1 MSTPPPPQVPC
12 VDGALSV
19 LLLEDNAF
27 DAELTIAALRC
38 TPPCSV
44 RLVRTRDEYI
54 DALPLEHDIILSD
67 FSLPG
72 FSGTE
77 ALELALH
84 SQPTVP
90 FVFISGVLGE
100 EHAVDML
107 KRGATDYVV
116 KSRLSRLPLVVERA
130 ISESR
135 ERQKRQQA
143 ERALRESEDTFR
155 RMIESLEDYAVILL
169 GRDGRIRSGN
179 RASAQIF
186 GRSLDELAGEPGA
199 RLYASAADGGAGFE
213 AELRVAASKG
223 SCGQERWLQR
233 GDGERFFANCVTTAF
248 RDDDGELSG
257 YSLIVRDIT
266 TARAAAEALQQAK
279 LAAERASQ
287 AKDRFIAVLSHE
299 LRTPLVPILT
309 GAELLQRQLAT
320 TLSPPLAKVVQMIRR
335 NAALEARLI
344 DDLLDV
350 TSIER
355 GKLTLDVKPLDLL
368 QTLDAALATTREELE
383 RKQLR
388 LTTRIDASSTRVS
401 ADEARLQQVFLNL
414 LHNAIKFT
422 PAGGAIEV
430 KSRNPEPNV
439 IAVEI
444 TDSGI
449 GFDPATRARIFAP
462 FEQADGARVAGYGG
476 LGLGLAIANGL
487 VARHGGELLA
497 ESEGAGRGS
506 RFIVRLRTLAAEADM
521 VDACPHA
528 ALPLPLRNGL
538 SILLVED
545 NPDAEAILR
554 HALEVSGHAVHTAST
569 VAAAR
574 TAIEQRRFDIAISDI
589 GLPDGSGLDVARA
602 IDGRMPCIAVS
613 GYGME
618 EDCRQ
623 SLLAGFAAH
632 LIKPVDSDR
641 LQRALAAAIRLRDER
656 SIRAA

>member
-1 MSTPPPPQVPC
+1 MSSAPMPIPPP
-12 VDGALSV
+12 DAALSV
-19 LLLEDNAF
+19 LLLEDNPF

-38 TPPCSV
+38 TPLCEI
-44 RLVRTRDEYI
+44 RLVRTREEYLG
-54 DALPLEHDIILSD
+54 ALPLDHDIILSD

-77 ALELALH
+77 ALELALRQ
-84 SQPTVP
+84 QPSVP

-116 KSRLSRLPLVVERA
+116 KSRLARLPLVVERA

-169 GRDGRIRSGN
+169 GRDGCIRSSN

-186 GRSLDELAGEPGA
+186 GRRLDELVGRSGA
-199 RLYASAADGGAGFE
+199 ELYASAADGGAGFE

-233 GDGERFFANCVTTAF
+233 GDGERFFANCVTTTF
-248 RDDDGELSG
+248 RDDDGALSG

-266 TARAAAEALQQAK
+266 TARSAAEALQQAK

-309 GAELLQRQLAT
+309 GAELLQRQLAA
-320 TLSPPLAKVVQMIRR
+320 TLPPPLAKVVQMIRR

-355 GKLTLDVKPLDLL
+355 GKLTLDLRPLDLL

-388 LTTRIDASSTRVS
+388 LTTRIEANSTRVS

-422 PAGGAIEV
+422 PDGGCIEV
-430 KSRNPEPNV
+430 RAGNPEPSV
-439 IAVEI
+439 VAVEI
-444 TDSGI
+444 IDSGV
-449 GFDPATRARIFAP
+449 GFDTATRARIFAP
-462 FEQADGARVAGYGG
+462 FEQADSARGAGYAG

-497 ESEGAGRGS
+497 ESEGPQRGS
-506 RFIVRLRTLAAEADM
+506 RFIVRLRTLDAEA
-521 VDACPHA
+521 A
-528 ALPLPLRNGL
+528 ADGDLPTHCAVPLPLRHGL

-574 TAIEQRRFDIAISDI
+574 EAIEHRLFDIAISDI

-602 IDGRMPCIAVS
+602 IAGRIPCIAVS

-632 LIKPVDSDR
+632 LIKPVDSER
-641 LQRALAAAIRLRDER
+641 LHRALATAMRLRQEGR
-656 SIRAA
+656 TRAA